1 MQCSNNLKQIGLAVY
16 NFHDTFR
23 FLPPTTVGEASGTIA
38 NPDGFA
44 NACVLILPFIEQAN
58 LYNLWDLKIQSSK
71 QVATAYQQQIPTYQ
85 CPSTSQPVLST
96 GDPVTSGGGLG
107 DYCPNYGTIPGVNNV
122 NADGPF
128 MTPDPTRP
136 AIRSSPRSR
145 VVRPWV
151 VSPMAQA
158 TRRCMAR
165 STFAQILVAART
177 RIAQF
182 SLESTT

>member
-145 VVRPWV
+145 VVRP
-151 VSPMAQA
+151 
-158 TRRCMAR
+158 
-165 STFAQILVAART
+165 
-177 RIAQF
+177 
-182 SLESTT
+182 